1 MLTLQFGAVGEVKPV
16 WKSFT
21 KSVCLLLL
29 ATGLMRASDTKSQVR
44 ETKTILKK
52 EQKSPPP
59 KKKER
64 SIGNESFEAFALA
77 LLAAPFCAEIHFFVA
92 ALIKAFKWQSN
103 RGL

>member
-1 MLTLQFGAVGEVKPV
+1 
-16 WKSFT
+16 
-21 KSVCLLLL
+21 
-29 ATGLMRASDTKSQVR
+29 MRASDTKSQVR

-52 EQKSPPP
+52 RSKKA
-59 KKKER
+59 KKKKKR
-64 SIGNESFEAFALA
+64 SIGNESFEASALA